1 MATFNVAAALGKT
14 AKSQDYGFLVDQ
26 LDILESQLKGQDGVL
41 SSSDYQVLK
50 GAAQKLYAHPGLTP
64 AQRSNIE
71 VKVASY
77 DSSAKTNEFKKS
89 GDLATIERDLQNN
102 NIDNSTINGSNPVNF
117 MKAKELSLLAN
128 LRQIENS
135 IARLDN
141 AGEDSSAHYNKR
153 NALMEDLN
161 NLNQAIEDTTKYQA
175 GSQPTSNLRAYI
187 KTNSKG
193 QIVNIDVLPY
203 GSKSGYVDTNRVYGG
218 LIIAGAPN
226 NKLPNGNV
234 AFKLGN
240 ENLVASGSASF
251 DPATGTFTNNNV
263 LKPEAEGGVS
273 NMGTATTYKSFADSG
288 VTTQKTAY
296 PNQYFKPTD
305 SKFIYKMNADGNF
318 TKYASTTPQN
328 LGITENDLMPVS
340 NDFESSNIVPY
351 VKDTVM
357 NGPELNLP
365 TPPAGAPAPTA
376 STTPPASTQQTG
388 GTSRT
393 KSATERSPQTSQGI
407 VGKALDAAK
416 GFFGKLFGQ

>member
-1 MATFNVAAALGKT
+1 
-14 AKSQDYGFLVDQ
+14 
-26 LDILESQLKGQDGVL
+26 VL
-41 SSSDYQVLK
+41 SSSDYGVLK
-50 GAAQKLYAHPGLTP
+50 SNAQKLYAHPGLTP

-71 VKVASY
+71 VKIASY
-77 DSSAKTNEFKKS
+77 DASAKTNEFKKS
-89 GDLATIERDLQNN
+89 GDLSTIDRDLQNN
-102 NIDNSTINGSNPVNF
+102 NIDNSTINGDNPTAF

-128 LRQIENS
+128 LRQVENS
-135 IARLDN
+135 ISRLDN
-141 AGEDSSAHYNKR
+141 AGEDSSAHWNKR
-153 NALMEDLN
+153 NALLEDLN
-161 NLNQAIEDTTKYQA
+161 NLNQAIEDTTNYQA

-218 LIIAGAPN
+218 LIISGMPN

-240 ENLVASGSASF
+240 ENLVASGSTSF
-251 DPATGTFTNNNV
+251 DSATGTFSNNNI
-263 LKPEAEGGVS
+263 LKPEAEGGIT
-273 NMGTATTYKSFADSG
+273 NMGNATSYKSFTDLG
-288 VTTQKTAY
+288 VTTQKSSY
-296 PNQYFKPTD
+296 PDQYFKPTG

-340 NDFESSNIVPY
+340 SDFESNNIVPY

-357 NGPELNLP
+357 NGPELNVP
-365 TPPAGAPAPTA
+365 TPATGTQIPAPAPT
-376 STTPPASTQQTG
+376 STPAAPALEA

-393 KSATERSPQTSQGI
+393 KSPTERSPQTVGGI
-407 VGKALDAAK
+407 AGKAWNAAK
-416 GFFGKLFGQ
+416 GFLGSLFGQ